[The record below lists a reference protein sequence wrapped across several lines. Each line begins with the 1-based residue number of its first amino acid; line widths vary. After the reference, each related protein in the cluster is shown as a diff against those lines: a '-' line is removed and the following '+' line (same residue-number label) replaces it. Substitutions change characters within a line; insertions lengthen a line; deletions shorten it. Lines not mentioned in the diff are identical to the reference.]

1 MTDDEVA
8 SYVDAACALHGIALR
23 DDERV
28 RVMAHFARL
37 ATLAAPLVDLRLAD
51 DVEIAPVFEP

>member
-1 MTDDEVA
+1 MTDTEVA
-8 SYVDAACALHGIALR
+8 AYVDAACVAQGIVLR

-28 RVMAHFARL
+28 RVIAHFARI
-37 ATLAAPLVDLRLAD
+37 ATLAEPLLELRLAD